1 MIELTRRRK
10 KKCLKSRQEGTKKD
24 FLPERNSELDYIAK
38 TALSSR
44 TTQRNLFNR
53 FFSHSLGGLTNAH
66 RFNRQFTPSAGTRC
80 RRTTI
85 TGSLVPRS
93 TRCTGQVNYPPP
105 PASDEEACERD
116 FENAVTVFS
125 QSAISP
131 QLPSLSNLLI
141 ETLPATGPWGP
152 FKRLPGATFD
162 LIPRESIRNWTLA
175 LKHI

>member
-1 MIELTRRRK
+1 MLKKSTRRHQKRLFARAKFRIRLYRQNSTQQSHNATKPFQSLLLSLTRRSHK
-10 KKCLKSRQEGTKKD
+10 
-24 FLPERNSELDYIAK
+24 
-38 TALSSR
+38 R
-44 TTQRNLFNR
+44 TSFQPPI
-53 FFSHSLGGLTNAH
+53 HSLSGHTMSSDHDHGEPRPAQHPMH
-66 RFNRQFTPSAGTRC
+66 RPGE
-80 RRTTI
+80 
-85 TGSLVPRS
+85 L
-93 TRCTGQVNYPPP
+93 PPP